1 MMDDTTNYDADVKG
15 NRPPPHVMAI
25 LTTPEALRAR
35 AAVRLDIARQDD
47 ANGDGHASWRN
58 RLVAQD
64 MLRRA
69 DEATRGHG

>member
-1 MMDDTTNYDADVKG
+1 MLDDTTNYDADVRG
-15 NRPPPHVMAI
+15 HRPPPAVMDL
-25 LTTPEALRAR
+25 LTRPETLRAR

-47 ANGDGHASWRN
+47 AHGDGHAAWRN

-69 DEATRGHG
+69 EEAASGRG